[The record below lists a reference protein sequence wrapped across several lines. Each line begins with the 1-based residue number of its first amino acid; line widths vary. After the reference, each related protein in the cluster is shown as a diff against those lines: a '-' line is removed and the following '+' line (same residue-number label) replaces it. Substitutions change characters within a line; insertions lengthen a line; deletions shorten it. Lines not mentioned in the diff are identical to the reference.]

1 MSDEAVIDIQ
11 KENEVI
17 RRDAILLE
25 DTYFSM
31 EGHEYVKDSDYGV
44 GEEFTFIHNERKWA
58 FTIYHHAA
66 TLTLTDITEGKK
78 NATL

>member
-1 MSDEAVIDIQ
+1 MAV
-11 KENEVI
+11 E
-17 RRDAILLE
+17 LE
-25 DTYFSM
+25 ETYYSL
-31 EGHEYVKDSDYGV
+31 EGHEYVKDCDYGV

-66 TLTLTDITEGKK
+66 TLTLTDITEDRK